1 MSIGERSQERTG
13 SAAHGRHV
21 RNVTGELFSNAT
33 VPHAS
38 HDSNFRVG
46 MSSSHVTL
54 SQVSRPFVMLRGLV
68 EEYSEYSVGTV
79 SWECLVAFIY

>member
-21 RNVTGELFSNAT
+21 RNVTGELFSTALEQTAT

-38 HDSNFRVG
+38 PDSNFRVG
-46 MSSSHVTL
+46 TSSSHVTYIHKCQGRL
-54 SQVSRPFVMLRGLV
+54 L
-68 EEYSEYSVGTV
+68 
-79 SWECLVAFIY
+79 C

>member
-46 MSSSHVTL
+46 MSSSHVIL
-54 SQVSRPFVMLRGLV
+54 SQVPRPFVMLRGLQ
-68 EEYSEYSVGTV
+68 EEYSVGTV
-79 SWECLVAFIY
+79 SLVCFSHFHLLK